1 MPENHTNEIN
11 ITDDVKM
18 DMNYPTIKD
27 IDMSGDKDTDAVF
40 KTIKK
45 CVREIHTEDKVMRQG
60 DFTDKELDDF
70 MDSFN
75 SEQFERL
82 MEFFNSMPKVRHEIE
97 VKNSKTKKKSKVLLE
112 GLDSFF

>member
-1 MPENHTNEIN
+1 
-11 ITDDVKM
+11 
-18 DMNYPTIKD
+18 
-27 IDMSGDKDTDAVF
+27 
-40 KTIKK
+40 
-45 CVREIHTEDKVMRQG
+45 
-60 DFTDKELDDF
+60 